1 MKRISDYIVDEF
13 NKQEVRFVDM
23 QNGFKAYNII
33 AQTKEL
39 EKQMFIGMYLEI
51 KLKNCKLEYGK
62 EYLNKRDNLEEKAE
76 KMYNKIFNK

>member
-23 QNGFKAYNII
+23 QNGFKAYKII
-33 AQTKEL
+33 AQVKEF
-39 EKQMFIGMYLEI
+39 EKQMYISMYLDI

-62 EYLNKRDNLEEKAE
+62 EYLNKRDNLEKKAE
-76 KMYNKIFNK
+76 KMYNEIFKK

>member
-1 MKRISDYIVDEF
+1 MKRISDFIVDEF
-13 NKQEVRFVDM
+13 NKQEVMFVDM
-23 QNGFKAYNII
+23 QNGFKAYKII

-76 KMYNKIFNK
+76 KMYNEIFKK